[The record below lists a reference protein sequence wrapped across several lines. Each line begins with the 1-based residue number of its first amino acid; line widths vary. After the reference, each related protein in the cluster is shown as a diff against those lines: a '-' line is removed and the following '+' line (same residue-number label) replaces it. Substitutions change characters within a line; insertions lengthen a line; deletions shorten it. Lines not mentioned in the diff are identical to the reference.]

1 MLPSFVLSLTCCG
14 AITNSPNEARN
25 VYRKRQQLD
34 VREKMNFYVH
44 PATAQVN
51 EKELLN
57 LLVDDIKSYT
67 LPQGDCLVWTGM
79 QSKGGFPISEVMWKP
94 LLHNIA
100 AQIFLGPPPIG
111 KPFARTTCGDRLCL
125 SPNHLRWMSYHEN
138 GTALRGI
145 SRELQQLF
153 DLYEGNSY
161 LTGRLTEIV
170 ETNKF
175 ANADM
180 HKSDKDIKA
189 EMEGIYSSWAA
200 KAWVSFCPRS

>member
-1 MLPSFVLSLTCCG
+1 M
-14 AITNSPNEARN
+14 
-25 VYRKRQQLD
+25 YRKRQQLD

-79 QSKGGFPISEVMWKP
+79 RRRRLSISVMRKS
-94 LLHNIA
+94 LLQHRSAN
-100 AQIFLGPPPIG
+100 FLGPSIG
-111 KPFARTTCGDRLCL
+111 KPFARTTCGDRVL
-125 SPNHLRWMSYHEN
+125 SPNHLRWMPYHEN
-138 GTALRGI
+138 GTAIRGI

>member
-100 AQIFLGPPPIG
+100 AQIFWTLQLGNRSLAQHAAI
-111 KPFARTTCGDRLCL
+111 ACASL
-125 SPNHLRWMSYHEN
+125 PNHLRWMPYHEN
-138 GTALRGI
+138 GTAIRGI